1 MRAIRALGR
10 RRAVSSSRARASL
23 VDGIARAT
31 THAFASTSDA
41 NEGATG
47 SLDWN
52 ALLRA
57 RRAARGKMRDI
68 DRDGARDAMSSARS
82 VEEMRARAR
91 EARAVSARAVLS
103 ALRAAR
109 GWNAFEG
116 EDGAEMSTTF
126 ARALIEETNGMS
138 VRALA
143 QAFHDADRARFEG
156 LPGADLARALARRVE
171 REMDALSANDV
182 TGAIWGVVNF
192 YTRRSMSEDAR
203 EAVRLL
209 CRAAMEALRRHSST
223 RAFGA
228 GDGSTLC
235 KALQNAIRLSS
246 LARCDVP
253 VDVIAGL
260 VNVAADNAAHLSP
273 QQVSFVLHDA
283 VSANVTDVFTNDV
296 MEKLTRN
303 MRLEDVEFSAAAS
316 LLWSYSKIDAV
327 ERELISHAHANELH
341 AVSLAKLASID
352 EVLSSRDVAIHL
364 YATARLGPDY
374 IGFRD
379 VDYIA
384 AACKRLF
391 DEVESLNQRAICM
404 ILWAMNTMRPSED
417 GFQAYPEFLDAL
429 GNAALRSVYAF
440 APHELAPTMH
450 ALASLRLTNPK
461 LIELASKRFRGDLA
475 AYGAKPQ
482 NMTLMLW
489 SFAALEYDIGASV
502 LREAMHVFLNVAR
515 DVSALETRTI
525 LQSLAR
531 LRLVYSD
538 DEYDVDNTRAS
549 INAAIERHIDEYT
562 QSDCEVLAWSL
573 LQMSVPASERLL
585 ERVGVESIAND
596 VGDVEFLVRK
606 PSDF

>member
-10 RRAVSSSRARASL
+10 RRAVSSRAHTSL

-57 RRAARGKMRDI
+57 RRAARGEMRDI

-82 VEEMRARAR
+82 VEDMRARAR

-126 ARALIEETNGMS
+126 ARALIEEANGMS
-138 VRALA
+138 VRSLA

-171 REMDALSANDV
+171 REMDALSVNDV

-228 GDGSTLC
+228 GDGSALC

-316 LLWSYSKIDAV
+316 LLWSYSKMDAV
-327 ERELISHAHANELH
+327 ERELISHAHAKELH

-502 LREAMHVFLNVAR
+502 LREAMRVFLNVAR

-538 DEYDVDNTRAS
+538 DEYDVDGTRAS

-562 QSDCEVLAWSL
+562 RSDCEVLAWSL

>member
-10 RRAVSSSRARASL
+10 RRAVSSRARTSL

-57 RRAARGKMRDI
+57 RRAARGETRDI
-68 DRDGARDAMSSARS
+68 DRDGARNAMSSARS

-91 EARAVSARAVLS
+91 EASAVSARAVLS

-126 ARALIEETNGMS
+126 ARALIEEANRMS
-138 VRALA
+138 VRSLA

-253 VDVIAGL
+253 VDVIARL

-327 ERELISHAHANELH
+327 ERELISHAHAKELH
-341 AVSLAKLASID
+341 TVSLAKLASID
-352 EVLSSRDVAIHL
+352 EMLSSRDVAIHL

>member
-1 MRAIRALGR
+1 MP
-10 RRAVSSSRARASL
+10 VN
-23 VDGIARAT
+23 VVARAT
-31 THAFASTSDA
+31 TSAFASTSEA
-41 NEGATG
+41 NRGATG

-57 RRAARGKMRDI
+57 RRAARREMRDI
-68 DRDGARDAMSSARS
+68 DRDGAREAMSSARS

-91 EARAVSARAVLS
+91 EATVMSARAVLA

-126 ARALIEETNGMS
+126 ERVLREEADGMS
-138 VRALA
+138 VRSLA
-143 QAFHDADRARFEG
+143 QVFHDADRARFEG
-156 LPGADLARALARRVE
+156 LPGADLARALASRVE
-171 REMDALSANDV
+171 REMDTLSANDV
-182 TGAIWGVVNF
+182 VGAIWGVVNF
-192 YTRRSMSEDAR
+192 YNRRTMSGDAS
-203 EAVRLL
+203 EAVRWL
-209 CRAAMEALRRHSST
+209 CRAATAALRRHSAT
-223 RAFGA
+223 WDFNA

-235 KALQNAIRLSS
+235 KALQNTIALCS
-246 LARCDVP
+246 LARCNVP
-253 VDVIAGL
+253 VDVIEGL
-260 VNVAADNAAHLSP
+260 VNVAAENATHLSP
-273 QQVSFVLHDA
+273 RQVSFVLHDA
-283 VSANVTDVFTNDV
+283 ISASITDVFTNEA

-303 MRLEDVEFSAAAS
+303 MRLEDVEFPAASS
-316 LLWSYSKIDAV
+316 LLWSYSKMDAV
-327 ERELISHAHANELH
+327 ERGLVSRAHANELH
-341 AVSLAKLASID
+341 AVSLAKLESD

-379 VDYIA
+379 IDYITA
-384 AACKRLF
+384 VCKRLF

-404 ILWAMNTMRPSED
+404 ILWSINTMRPSED
-417 GFQAYPEFLDAL
+417 GVHLYDEFLDAL
-429 GNAALRSVYAF
+429 GSAALRSVYAF

-461 LIELASKRFRGDLA
+461 LIELASKRFRDDLA
-475 AYGAKPQ
+475 AYGTKPQ

-489 SFAALEYDIGASV
+489 SFAALEYDIGARV
-502 LREAMHVFLNVAR
+502 LREAMHVFLKVAP
-515 DVSALETRTI
+515 DVSALETKTI

-531 LRLVYSD
+531 LHLVFSD
-538 DEYDVDNTRAS
+538 DEHDVDSTRAS
-549 INAAIERHIDEYT
+549 INAAIERHIDDYT

-596 VGDVEFLVRK
+596 IGDVEFLVRK

>member
-10 RRAVSSSRARASL
+10 RRAVSSRARATL

-41 NEGATG
+41 NESATG

-57 RRAARGKMRDI
+57 RRAARGEMRDI

-91 EARAVSARAVLS
+91 EARVVSARAVLS

-109 GWNAFEG
+109 EWNAFEG
-116 EDGAEMSTTF
+116 ENGVEMSTTF
-126 ARALIEETNGMS
+126 ARALLEEASGMS
-138 VRALA
+138 VRSLA

-156 LPGADLARALARRVE
+156 LPGAELARALARRVE
-171 REMDALSANDV
+171 REMDTLSANDV

-192 YTRRSMSEDAR
+192 YTRRSMSEAAR

-235 KALQNAIRLSS
+235 KALQNAIKLSS

-260 VNVAADNAAHLSP
+260 VNVAADNATHLSP
-273 QQVSFVLHDA
+273 QQVSFILHDA

-296 MEKLTRN
+296 IEKLTRN
-303 MRLEDVEFSAAAS
+303 MRLEHVEFPAAAS
-316 LLWSYSKIDAV
+316 LLWSYSKMDAV

-341 AVSLAKLASID
+341 TVSLAKLESD
-352 EVLSSRDVAIHL
+352 EVLSSRDIAIHL

-391 DEVESLNQRAICM
+391 NEVESLNQRAICM

-417 GFQAYPEFLDAL
+417 GFRAYPEFLDAL
-429 GNAALRSVYAF
+429 SNAALRSVYAF

-461 LIELASKRFRGDLA
+461 LIELASKRFRGDLT

-502 LREAMHVFLNVAR
+502 LREAMHVFLKVAR
-515 DVSALETRTI
+515 DASALETRTI

-531 LRLVYSD
+531 LRLAYRD

-549 INAAIERHIDEYT
+549 INAAIERHIDDYT